1 MDGLY
6 KPLVD
11 ISRYSSTELCC
22 ELPLALVSEWRRW
35 SSVLLQFPSKI
46 EQEGDVEIQDVS
58 GLRGKAEGLKENE
71 RKWSHLLDTVT
82 VCLFSRLPFDPLRDP
97 IHVELYLL
105 LSVWLCHCWRHCD
118 LWVCVCGS
126 VDD

>member
-11 ISRYSSTELCC
+11 ISRYCSTELCC

-46 EQEGDVEIQDVS
+46 EKEGDVEIQDVS
-58 GLRGKAEGLKENE
+58 GLRGKAEGLKEKE
-71 RKWSHLLDTVT
+71 RQWSHLLDTVT
-82 VCLFSRLPFDPLRDP
+82 VCLFSPSP
-97 IHVELYLL
+97 I
-105 LSVWLCHCWRHCD
+105 RPP
-118 LWVCVCGS
+118 
-126 VDD
+126 